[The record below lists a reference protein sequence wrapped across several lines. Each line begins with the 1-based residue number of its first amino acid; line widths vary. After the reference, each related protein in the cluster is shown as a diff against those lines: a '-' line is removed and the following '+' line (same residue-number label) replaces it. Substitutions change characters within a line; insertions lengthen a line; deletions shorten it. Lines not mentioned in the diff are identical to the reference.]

1 MIYGKYSCYCRRM
14 LQNANFRPYCREAR
28 LVRPRIWLKIK
39 YHIWTQDRTSLHFV
53 WFCTPRQYEI
63 PHKRQPEK
71 GIKKADA
78 GAGTGLQWHQ
88 PLLNK
93 RSDIRESYYLFWTSF
108 TSLSSRVK
116 APLPTVPSK
125 PMRIR
130 SPVLP
135 LIFQP

>member
-1 MIYGKYSCYCRRM
+1 M

-39 YHIWTQDRTSLHFV
+39 YHIWTHRPYVPTFRVVLH
-53 WFCTPRQYEI
+53 PRQYEI

-93 RSDIRESYYLFWTSF
+93 RSDIRESDYLF
-108 TSLSSRVK
+108 
-116 APLPTVPSK
+116 
-125 PMRIR
+125 
-130 SPVLP
+130 
-135 LIFQP
+135 